1 MKIIIGI
8 LLVACIAISCNKES
22 CIKTINL
29 SEVVVLDAN
38 FNELQTINDSISSA
52 SISLILQ
59 QVQVIDP
66 LTTETSYDYKLD
78 IKSNCYEGRWLYDAQ
93 VGILAKLNYQ
103 SEPVLKINNVEA
115 LQKLI
120 KGI

>member
-1 MKIIIGI
+1 MKILISI
-8 LLVACIAISCNKES
+8 LLAACLAISCDKES
-22 CIKTINL
+22 CIKTIDL

-38 FNELQTINDSISSA
+38 FNELQTINDSTSLA

-59 QVQVIDP
+59 QAQVIDP
-66 LTTETSYDYKLD
+66 VATETSYDYKLD

-93 VGILAKLNYQ
+93 IGILAKLNYQ
-103 SEPVLKINNVEA
+103 SEPVLKINNIQG

>member
-1 MKIIIGI
+1 MKLIIRIF
-8 LLVACIAISCNKES
+8 LVACIAISCNKEL
-22 CIKTINL
+22 CIKTIDL

-38 FNELQTINDSISSA
+38 FNELKAINDSISLA

-59 QVQVIDP
+59 QAQVIDP
-66 LTTETSYDYKLD
+66 MATEASYDYKLD

-93 VGILAKLNYQ
+93 IGILAKLNYQ

-115 LQKLI
+115 LKKLI